1 MKVPGAGTPRRY
13 RVGMSRRLFPGKR
26 RPIRA
31 REQTDPKVFA
41 TRHRFLLVLLLA
53 QVPLLA
59 VVGLISEVPIY
70 EIVIASLI
78 LLAIAVVGMTARTQ
92 GMASGAVSLG
102 LVTAAGILVRY
113 LDGSIESQFA
123 FLLALV
129 AVSFY
134 QEWRL
139 VLAGFVYVAG
149 FQIFNFLVMYRE
161 AYVQRYGVA
170 HLGLPLVF
178 LAITLVLV
186 ALLFAGWRLMRDG
199 DDNRSAGEEGFRAAF
214 EKANIGMAV
223 LTPSG
228 EFIQA
233 NEALIGMLGPVAGA
247 NIRGLVHVDDL
258 AELGQAWEDMGNGDT
273 QSATT
278 WMRWRA
284 SDGRAI
290 WGRLSL
296 SFLRAAKQRRA
307 TILLQ
312 LEDGTRAHQDELR
325 LERLIKG
332 RDEFVA
338 AIAED
343 IRVPVGAVLDLTAR
357 AQGDPVDL
365 HGTVRGIES
374 HAREVASIVDDLV
387 ISARAGDTPLQP
399 LSRSVDAVV
408 LCREALSEV
417 PGAEG
422 IPIEAGATSLWAD
435 PGMTIRI
442 LDSLVANAV
451 RYGGSMVSLETAGS
465 GPDTVISV
473 IDDGPALPIPERE
486 KIFNGDLRAGGPTTR
501 PAAVGLSLTVA
512 RHLARQMD
520 GDITYRRTGDGHN
533 VFELR
538 LPSESLRVGQG
549 AWEEEP
555 VRIPA

>member
-1 MKVPGAGTPRRY
+1 
-13 RVGMSRRLFPGKR
+13 L
-26 RPIRA
+26 I
-31 REQTDPKVFA
+31 TDVA
-41 TRHRFLLVLLLA
+41 
-53 QVPLLA
+53 
-59 VVGLISEVPIY
+59 IY

-78 LLAIAVVGMTARTQ
+78 LLALAVVGMTAKTQ
-92 GMASGAVSLG
+92 GMAAGAVSLG
-102 LVTAAGILVRY
+102 LVTSAGIIVRY

-134 QEWRL
+134 EEWRL
-139 VLAGFVYVAG
+139 VLAGLVYVAG

-178 LAITLVLV
+178 LAMTFVLV
-186 ALLFAGWRLMRDG
+186 GLLIAGWRLSRQEDG
-199 DDNRSAGEEGFRAAF
+199 RAAGEDGFRAGF
-214 EKANIGMAV
+214 EKVDIGMAL

-228 EFIQA
+228 EFIHA
-233 NEALIGMLGPVAGA
+233 NEALVRMFGPVAGS
-247 NIRGLVHVDDL
+247 NIRGLIHADDL
-258 AELGQAWEDMGNGDT
+258 ADLGQAWEDMGNGDGQT
-273 QSATT
+273 ATT

-296 SFLRAAKQRRA
+296 SFLRSARQRPA

-312 LEDGTRAHQDELR
+312 LEDSTRAHHDELR
-325 LERLIKG
+325 LERAIQG

-343 IRVPVGAVLDLTAR
+343 IRVPVGAVLDLTAQ
-357 AQGDPVDL
+357 AEGDPVDL
-365 HGTVRGIES
+365 HLTVRRIES
-374 HAREVASIVDDLV
+374 HAREVASIVDDLF
-387 ISARAGDTPLQP
+387 ISARAGNAPLQP
-399 LSRSVDAVV
+399 LSRAVDAVV

-417 PGAEG
+417 PGAER

-442 LDSLVANAV
+442 LDSLVANAI

-473 IDDGPALPIPERE
+473 IDDGPAIPIPERE
-486 KIFNGDLRAGGPTTR
+486 RIFNGDLRAGGPVTR

-512 RHLARQMD
+512 RQLARQMD
-520 GDITYRRTGDGHN
+520 GDITYRRTGDGRN

-538 LPSESLRVGQG
+538 LPSESLRAGQG

>member
-1 MKVPGAGTPRRY
+1 VRRY
-13 RVGMSRRLFPGKR
+13 RVGMSTRLLPGKR
-26 RPIRA
+26 SPLRA
-31 REQTDPKVFA
+31 REQRDPKVFA
-41 TRHRFLLVLLLA
+41 TRHRFLLVLLLV
-53 QVPLLA
+53 QVPVLA
-59 VVGLISEVPIY
+59 VIGLIAEVPI

-78 LLAIAVVGMTARTQ
+78 LVAMAVIGMTARTQ
-92 GMASGAVSLG
+92 GIAAGAVSFG

-134 QEWRL
+134 QDWRL
-139 VLAGFVYVAG
+139 VLAGFVCVAG
-149 FQIFNFLVMYRE
+149 FQTFNFLVMYRE
-161 AYVQRYGVA
+161 AYAQRYGVA
-170 HLGLPLVF
+170 HLGLLLVF
-178 LAITLVLV
+178 LAMSLVLV
-186 ALLFAGWRLMRDG
+186 ALLIAGWRVARRGEDG
-199 DDNRSAGEEGFRAAF
+199 RTAGEDGFRAGF
-214 EKANIGMAV
+214 EKSSIGMAV

-228 EFIQA
+228 EFIHA

-247 NIRGLVHVDDL
+247 NIRSVVHGDDL
-258 AELGQAWEDMGNGDT
+258 SELGQAWEDMGNGDN
-273 QSATT
+273 QSATK

-284 SDGRAI
+284 SDGRVI
-290 WGRLSL
+290 WGQLSL
-296 SFLRAAKQRRA
+296 SFLRAAQQRPA

-312 LEDGTRAHQDELR
+312 LEDSTRAHHDELR
-325 LERLIKG
+325 LVRVINK

-343 IRVPVGAVLDLTAR
+343 IRVPITAVLDLTAG

-365 HGTVRGIES
+365 HRTVRRIES
-374 HAREVASIVDDLV
+374 HVREVASIVDDLV
-387 ISARAGDTPLQP
+387 ISARAGNSAPPPLG
-399 LSRSVDAVV
+399 RAVDAVA

-417 PGAEG
+417 PGAEN
-422 IPIEAGATSLWAD
+422 IAIEAGATSLWAD

-442 LDSLVANAV
+442 LDTLVANAV

-473 IDDGPALPIPERE
+473 IDDGPAIPIPERD
-486 KIFNGDLRAGGPTTR
+486 KMFDGDLRADGPVTR

-512 RHLARQMD
+512 RHLARRMD
-520 GDITYRRTGDGHN
+520 GDITYGRTGDGHN

-538 LPSESLRVGQG
+538 LPSESLRVSLG

>member
-1 MKVPGAGTPRRY
+1 
-13 RVGMSRRLFPGKR
+13 MSRRLFPGKR
-26 RPIRA
+26 RPLRA

-41 TRHRFLLVLLLA
+41 TRHRFLLLLLLA
-53 QVPLLA
+53 QVPVLA
-59 VVGLISEVPIY
+59 VVGLISEAPI
-70 EIVIASLI
+70 ESVIASLI
-78 LLAIAVVGMTARTQ
+78 LVAIAVIGMTTRTQ
-92 GMASGAVSLG
+92 GMAGGAVSFG
-102 LVTAAGILVRY
+102 LVTAAGILVSY

-129 AVSFY
+129 AISFY
-134 QEWRL
+134 QQWRL

-149 FQIFNFLVMYRE
+149 FQIFSFLVMYRE

-170 HLGLPLVF
+170 HLGLPMVF
-178 LAITLVLV
+178 LAMSLVLV
-186 ALLFAGWRLMRDG
+186 ALLMAGWRLTSSGEDS
-199 DDNRSAGEEGFRAAF
+199 RSAGEDGFRAGF

-228 EFIQA
+228 EFIHA

-247 NIRGLVHVDDL
+247 NIRSVVHADDL
-258 AELGQAWEDMGNGDT
+258 GEVGQAWEDMGNGDN
-273 QSATT
+273 QSATA

-296 SFLRAAKQRRA
+296 SFLRAAKQRPA

-312 LEDGTRAHQDELR
+312 LEDSTRAHHDELR
-325 LERLIKG
+325 LERVIRE

-343 IRVPVGAVLDLTAR
+343 IRVPIGDVLDLTAR

-365 HGTVRGIES
+365 HRTVRLIES
-374 HAREVASIVDDLV
+374 HAREVASIVGDLV
-387 ISARAGDTPLQP
+387 VSARADNAAPQP
-399 LSRSVDAVV
+399 LCRGVDAVV
-408 LCREALSEV
+408 LCREALSGV
-417 PGAEG
+417 PGAER
-422 IPIEAGATSLWAD
+422 IPIEAEVTSLWAD

-442 LDSLVANAV
+442 LDRLVANAV
-451 RYGGSMVSLETAGS
+451 RYGGSRVSLETAGS

-473 IDDGPALPIPERE
+473 IDDGPAIPIPERE
-486 KIFNGDLRAGGPTTR
+486 KIFNGDLRAGGPVTR

-520 GDITYRRTGDGHN
+520 GDISYRRTGDGRN

-538 LPSESLRVGQG
+538 LPSESLRVGQS

>member
-1 MKVPGAGTPRRY
+1 
-13 RVGMSRRLFPGKR
+13 MSRRLFPGKR
-26 RPIRA
+26 RPLRA

-41 TRHRFLLVLLLA
+41 IRHRFLLVLLLV
-53 QVPLLA
+53 QVPVLA
-59 VVGLISEVPIY
+59 VVGLITEVPTY

-78 LLAIAVVGMTARTQ
+78 LVVMAVIGMTSRTQ
-92 GMASGAVSLG
+92 GMAAGAVSLG
-102 LVTAAGILVRY
+102 LVTAAGMVVRY
-113 LDGSIESQFA
+113 LEGSAESQFA

-139 VLAGFVYVAG
+139 VLAGFIYVAG
-149 FQIFNFLVMYRE
+149 FQIFNFVVMYRE

-170 HLGLPLVF
+170 HLALPVVF
-178 LAITLVLV
+178 LILTLVLV
-186 ALLFAGWRLMRDG
+186 TLLIAGWRLAARDEAK
-199 DDNRSAGEEGFRAAF
+199 RTSGENEYRFGF

-223 LTPSG
+223 LSPSG
-228 EFIQA
+228 EFIHA
-233 NEALIGMLGPVAGA
+233 NDALTGMLGPLAGA
-247 NIRGLVHVDDL
+247 NIRSVVHTDDI
-258 AELGQAWEDMGNGDT
+258 AELGQVWEDMGNGAT

-296 SFLRAAKQRRA
+296 SFLRASKLRPAA
-307 TILLQ
+307 ILLQ
-312 LEDGTRAHQDELR
+312 LEDSTRAHHDELR
-325 LERLIKG
+325 LERLIQG

-343 IRVPVGAVLDLTAR
+343 IRVPIGAVLDLTAQ
-357 AQGDPVDL
+357 AVGDPVDL
-365 HGTVRGIES
+365 HRTVRHIDS
-374 HAREVASIVDDLV
+374 HTREVASIVDDLIV
-387 ISARAGDTPLQP
+387 SAGKAPSQPLARA
-399 LSRSVDAVV
+399 VNAAV

-417 PGAEG
+417 PDAES
-422 IPIEAGATSLWAD
+422 IAVEVGATSLWAD

-442 LDSLVANAV
+442 LDSLVANAI
-451 RYGGSMVSLETAGS
+451 RYGGSVVSLETAGS

-473 IDDGPALPIPERE
+473 IDDGPAIPVPDRE
-486 KIFNGDLRAGGPTTR
+486 KIFNGDLRAGAPVTR

-512 RHLARQMD
+512 RSLARQMD

-538 LPSESLRVGQG
+538 LPSESLRVGQDVR
-549 AWEEEP
+549 ENEP